1 VEIAKEIPRWL
12 MKFLLSSDGSFS
24 KLLTE
29 EGSEIPVDEDS
40 DFVMELPDYVDEKKM
55 KM

>member
-1 VEIAKEIPRWL
+1 VEIFKGIPRWI
-12 MKFLLSSDGSFS
+12 MKFLLFSDGSYS
-24 KLLTE
+24 ELLTE
-29 EGSEIPVDEDS
+29 EGSEIPVDEDA